1 MQSYKL
7 DSSNNNIKF
16 HRWKVQIGSNV
27 SKGTILFLFKKD
39 GWQNNKRFYYLS
51 YLLFFKGN
59 AKFEKYKSNIGGI
72 TIKSLSTINE
82 DDCLESGYIFM

>member
-39 GWQNNKRFYYLS
+39 G
-51 YLLFFKGN
+51 
-59 AKFEKYKSNIGGI
+59 
-72 TIKSLSTINE
+72 
-82 DDCLESGYIFM
+82 